1 MTTPTTLPHLVIFTA
16 DSMDALTAAPRRVLG
31 SQSKV
36 IPPSAVLPSVLPAR
50 TFGFHVLTTAED
62 VLTLLLSVSPAVLVV
77 EHEGG
82 EDGARKQVK
91 EVIGR
96 LRALGAP
103 IGKRAFVV
111 LWSSRASVDAR
122 ERSYWSRKGV
132 NMVTDYFPALYSIL
146 TSIHAQRAT
155 RSIFDTKSSSSPT
168 RGGRPGSRISKHTPG
183 VDGDAEYSC
192 PYCGLEFT
200 ISKLRVHVP
209 LYHTQEPGGTVCSVC
224 KESVAGLPKHLD
236 KAHGDGTE
244 GGSAGVLRRKPVN
257 HRQPVFALVVCRRP
271 SDGRFLMVDE
281 VSSQGWWLP
290 GGGVEVGEDL
300 VSAAERETLEEAGVV
315 VLIKGILR
323 MEYTPSEYGFRIRVI
338 FYAEPAPESNP
349 SPTRSAEALFQ
360 AVPQLPAFMITI
372 PSPPKHVPDVHS
384 AGACWVAL
392 EHFGEHL
399 PLRGREP
406 LIWFPYVAK
415 GGAIWP
421 LNVLGMERDDVVF
434 VPGTGAPG
442 AGFGVGF
449 SVYAE
454 GANRNNRDKRSSGM
468 SQRQIKGGRNGGKE
482 RNEENEEEDDRGVED
497 EEEDEERD
505 YRYAAID
512 GNGDDG
518 DND

>member
-1 MTTPTTLPHLVIFTA
+1 MTTPSTLPHLVIFTA
-16 DSMDALTAAPRRVLG
+16 DSTDALTAAPRRVVG

-36 IPPSAVLPSVLPAR
+36 IPPSAVLPSILPPR

-62 VLTLLLSVSPAVLVV
+62 VLTLLLSVNPAVLVV

-82 EDGARKQVK
+82 EEGARKQVK

-96 LRALGAP
+96 LRASGAP

-132 NMVTDYFPALYSIL
+132 NMVTDYLPALYSIL
-146 TSIHAQRAT
+146 TSIHAQRSS
-155 RSIFDTKSSSSPT
+155 RSIFDKSSTSPT
-168 RGGRPGSRISKHTPG
+168 RSGRPGSRISKHSPG
-183 VDGDAEYSC
+183 EDDDAEFSC

-200 ISKLRVHVP
+200 ISKLRAHVP
-209 LYHTQEPGGTVCSVC
+209 LYHAQEPGGTVCSIC
-224 KESVAGLPKHLD
+224 KENVAGLPKHLD
-236 KAHGDGTE
+236 KAHGDGSE
-244 GGSAGVLRRKPVN
+244 GGSGSMLRRKPVN

-300 VSAAERETLEEAGVV
+300 VSAAERETLEEAGIVV
-315 VLIKGILR
+315 QIKGILR

-338 FYAEPAPESNP
+338 FYAEPAPESTP
-349 SPTRSAEALFQ
+349 LPTRSAEALFQ

-372 PSPPKHVPDVHS
+372 PSPPKHVPDLHS

-415 GGAIWP
+415 GGAVWP

-449 SVYAE
+449 SVYSEDKNGTASRE
-454 GANRNNRDKRSSGM
+454 KRDSGG
-468 SQRQIKGGRNGGKE
+468 SIRQIKVGREGGLEIN
-482 RNEENEEEDDRGVED
+482 
-497 EEEDEERD
+497 EEDEEDVDGEDEGEEEEEGD
-505 YRYAAID
+505 YRYGEID
-512 GNGDDG
+512 GNDD
-518 DND
+518 DSDID